1 MASFTKSISAAIKS
15 IPAKKESLRKAF
27 EDLQSHSTSLSSFTL
42 QWNDIEAHF
51 NSIEKSIET
60 SFKEVELEEKEKEK
74 EKSKEKT
81 PVKKSDEKSI
91 KQKEDSIEVTPRPE
105 LKSLCEK
112 MDGMGLRSFINENRK
127 EIPTLR
133 NEITEAIRLAPDP
146 GKMVLDAMEGFYTSD
161 DLNLK
166 GDKDV
171 ELAGIRRSCIHL
183 LERLVF
189 ISPEIINIH
198 KERAKKLAVEWK
210 RKISPGGDNALEIIG
225 FMQLLV
231 TFGLVSAFDVEELF
245 DLFVFVARRDQV
257 IDLFKALDLAEKVP
271 DFIQKLASM
280 GKQLQAV
287 KFVYA
292 FGLVDK
298 FPPGPLLKAY
308 LKESKKV
315 AQEIRKKGNNSAM
328 SQNEATE
335 KEVAAVK
342 AVIQYVKEHK
352 LETEFS
358 SMNLWNRISQLKRA
372 ALAGKKRISQQKEDR
387 KHEAPTPPTAQPPNK
402 KPRPAATTTAY
413 VPPPT
418 APQRAQPSGP
428 LVDWIPSYSGS
439 AAPYS
444 GPAGPYSGSAAP
456 YSGLAGPYSG
466 SAAPYS
472 GPAGPYSGSAAPYSG
487 PAGPYSGSA
496 APYSG
501 PAGPYS
507 GSAAPYSGPAGT
519 YSGSAGPYSGS
530 ASYVGEPL
538 GFGVQNSPSK
548 SHLYSSEHLLGS
560 SMYDMP
566 LGYSGYSLSGGLS
579 YHPPYY
585 P

>member
-1 MASFTKSISAAIKS
+1 MASSTKSISAAIKS

-27 EDLQSHSTSLSSFTL
+27 EDLQSHSSSLASFTL
-42 QWNDIEAHF
+42 QWKDIEAHF

-60 SFKEVELEEKEKEK
+60 SFKEVELK
-74 EKSKEKT
+74 EKSTAKNSE
-81 PVKKSDEKSI
+81 EKSI
-91 KQKEDSIEVTPRPE
+91 KQEEESIEVTPRPE

-112 MDGMGLRSFINENRK
+112 MDGKGLRCFISENRK

-146 GKMVLDAMEGFYTSD
+146 GKMVLDAMEGFYSSD

-171 ELAGIRRSCIHL
+171 ELAGIRRSCILL

-189 ISPEIINIH
+189 ISPEIINTH
-198 KERAKKLAVEWK
+198 KDRAKKLAVEWK
-210 RKISPGGDNALEIIG
+210 RKIINTHKERAKKYPGGENALEIFG

-231 TFGLVSAFDVEELF
+231 TFGLVSAFDVEELL
-245 DLFVFVARRDQV
+245 DLFFFVARRNQA
-257 IDLFKALDLAEKVP
+257 IDLFKALDLTEKVP
-271 DFIQKLASM
+271 DFIQKLARM

-315 AQEIRKKGNNSAM
+315 AQEIRKKGNNSAV
-328 SQNEATE
+328 SQNEATA
-335 KEVAAVK
+335 KEIAAVK
-342 AVIQYVKEHK
+342 AVIQSVKEHK

-358 SMNLWNRISQLKRA
+358 SMNLENRISQLEQQKAQRANKKRA
-372 ALAGKKRISQQKEDR
+372 ALVD
-387 KHEAPTPPTAQPPNK
+387 PTPPTPKSQQRPPNK
-402 KPRPAATTTAY
+402 KPRPSATTTPY

-418 APQRAQPSGP
+418 APQRAPNQQQPQPSVP

-439 AAPYS
+439 A
-444 GPAGPYSGSAAP
+444 YSGSTGP
-456 YSGLAGPYSG
+456 YGLAGPG
-466 SAAPYS
+466 M
-472 GPAGPYSGSAAPYSG
+472 
-487 PAGPYSGSA
+487 
-496 APYSG
+496 
-501 PAGPYS
+501 
-507 GSAAPYSGPAGT
+507 AGT
-519 YSGSAGPYSGS
+519 FTPYDRPGTSFPGTS
-530 ASYVGEPL
+530 L
-538 GFGVQNSPSK
+538 GFGASPPK

-560 SMYDMP
+560 SMYDNKP
-566 LGYSGYSLSGGLS
+566 LGYSGYTLSGGSS
-579 YHPPYY
+579 YNPPYY